1 MHEAEMQAN
10 VISRDRAVEGWEA
23 VEEVDLEA

>member
-10 VISRDRAVEGWEA
+10 AISRDRTVEGWEA